1 MAFDL
6 RIFYSGL
13 CVFAPQR
20 ENGNVKEIHV
30 HLADTENGPEA
41 AGVERHHPVV
51 QYTLRNRWS
60 DEPRY
65 PLFTARDGGLRGLW
79 ELEDEDVD
87 LVAVGGEL
95 ESALKVDD
103 TEPDSPASVTD
114 ENCESIRWIIP
125 LHDRDGKVGR
135 VLPDLAVPLD
145 ESKKHQRRVV
155 ARFLARNG
163 RVFPASFS
171 LHEGGQRL
179 QLWDFDVPDQ
189 PPRAVATL
197 VEQRIRVDAPMV
209 RLRARKF
216 GEERPR
222 FRYLT
227 LRPAHGEDCVEIW
240 IMNRELKEI
249 THQTVPPAMVA
260 ELSRDRASEI
270 RLCYR
275 LLQAPPVGR
284 ALPRPVHTGGEVKP
298 GFFKE
303 CADAAMRPIYFP
315 YHDGELISRPP
326 CEPVWAEG

>member
-20 ENGNVKEIHV
+20 ENGSIKEIHV
-30 HLADTENGPEA
+30 HLADTEHGPEA
-41 AGVERHHPVV
+41 EGVERHHPVV
-51 QYTLRNRWS
+51 QYALKNRWS

-79 ELEDEDVD
+79 ELDEEDVD
-87 LVAVGGEL
+87 LVAVDGEL
-95 ESALKVDD
+95 EAALTVDD
-103 TEPDSPASVTD
+103 REPDSLTDVTED
-114 ENCESIRWIIP
+114 NCESIRWVIP

-145 ESKKHQRRVV
+145 ETRKDQRRVV
-155 ARFLARNG
+155 ARFLARQG
-163 RVFPASFS
+163 RLFPASFS
-171 LHEGGQRL
+171 LHESGERV
-179 QLWDFDVPDQ
+179 QLWDFDVPGQ
-189 PPRAVATL
+189 APRAVATL
-197 VEQRIRVDAPMV
+197 VEQRLRVNAPMV

-216 GEERPR
+216 GEERAR

-227 LRPAHGEDCVEIW
+227 LRPSRGEDTVEIW

-249 THQTVPPAMVA
+249 THQTAPPAMV
-260 ELSRDRASEI
+260 EEFSRDRAREI

-284 ALPRPVHTGGEVKP
+284 GLPRPVHTGSEVKP
-298 GFFKE
+298 CFFKE
-303 CADAAMRPIYFP
+303 CADPAMKPIYFP
-315 YHDGELISRPP
+315 YRDGELLTRPP

>member
-20 ENGNVKEIHV
+20 ENGSIKEIHV
-30 HLADTENGPEA
+30 HLADSENGPEA
-41 AGVERHHPVV
+41 EGVERHHPVV

-79 ELEDEDVD
+79 ELDEEDVD
-87 LVAVGGEL
+87 LVAVDGEL
-95 ESALKVDD
+95 EEALRVDD
-103 TEPDSPASVTD
+103 TEPDSPTSVTED
-114 ENCESIRWIIP
+114 NCESIRWIIP

-145 ESKKHQRRVV
+145 ESRKHQRRVV

-171 LHEGGQRL
+171 LHESGERV
-179 QLWDFDVPDQ
+179 QLWDFGVPGQ
-189 PPRAVATL
+189 PPRAAATL
-197 VEQRIRVDAPMV
+197 VEQRLRVNAPMV

-216 GEERPR
+216 GEERAR

-227 LRPAHGEDCVEIW
+227 LKPSHGEDTVEIW
-240 IMNRELKEI
+240 IMNRELREI
-249 THQTVPPAMVA
+249 THQTAPPAMVA
-260 ELSRDRASEI
+260 EFSRDRAREI

-275 LLQAPPVGR
+275 LLQAPPVDRG
-284 ALPRPVHTGGEVKP
+284 LPRPADTGSEVKP
-298 GFFKE
+298 CFFKE
-303 CADAAMRPIYFP
+303 CADPAMRPIYFP
-315 YHDGELISRPP
+315 YRDGELLTRPP